1 MRCIYWESVLE
12 NNILLYAWKRS
23 IITLDMNE
31 RERDMQL
38 ADKLW
43 HEYEPYIRKLCNY
56 KLNSHKEY
64 IDDCVQD
71 VFAAL
76 VEAIHKGTKIE
87 YPKTWLT
94 TVANNMIKD
103 IYEQASYSD
112 KILPFE
118 EKHIDVRLQDSI
130 DYEELSEQDIDKYLS
145 QVIDYLTE
153 YERKLFID
161 FYLNNRKQSE
171 LAKERG
177 ISENLIQQQVF
188 RLKRKIIKFIN
199 YLFN

>member
-1 MRCIYWESVLE
+1 MDV
-12 NNILLYAWKRS
+12 
-23 IITLDMNE
+23 NE
-31 RERDMQL
+31 REKGMQL

-43 HEYEPYIRKLCNY
+43 REYEPYIRKLCNY
-56 KLNSHKEY
+56 KLNSHKEC

-76 VEAIHKGTKIE
+76 VEAIHKGIKIE

-103 IYEQASYSD
+103 IYKQTNRDDD
-112 KILPFE
+112 KRLPFD

-130 DYEELSEQDIDKYLS
+130 DYEDLSEQDIEKYLS
-145 QVIDYLTE
+145 QIIDYLTE
-153 YERKLFID
+153 YERKLFQD
-161 FYLNNRKQSE
+161 FYLNHRKQSE
-171 LAKERG
+171 LAKELG
-177 ISENLIQQQVF
+177 ITENLVQQQVF

-199 YLFN
+199 QLFD

>member
-43 HEYEPYIRKLCNY
+43 REYEPYIRKLCNY
-56 KLNSHKEY
+56 KLNRHKEY

-71 VFAAL
+71 VFTGL

-94 TVANNMIKD
+94 TVTNNMIKD
-103 IYEQASYSD
+103 IYEKASHND
-112 KILPFE
+112 KILPFD

-145 QVIDYLTE
+145 QIIDYLTE
-153 YERKLFID
+153 YERMLFID
-161 FYLNNRKQSE
+161 FYLNNRKQSD

-199 YLFN
+199 HLFN

>member
-1 MRCIYWESVLE
+1 
-12 NNILLYAWKRS
+12 
-23 IITLDMNE
+23 MNE

-43 HEYEPYIRKLCNY
+43 REYEPYIRKLCNY
-56 KLNSHKEY
+56 KLNRHKEY

-71 VFAAL
+71 VFTAL

-94 TVANNMIKD
+94 TVTNNMIKD
-103 IYEQASYSD
+103 IYEKASHND
-112 KILPFE
+112 KILPFD

-145 QVIDYLTE
+145 QIIDYLTE

>member
-1 MRCIYWESVLE
+1 MDV
-12 NNILLYAWKRS
+12 NKREK
-23 IITLDMNE
+23 DMH
-31 RERDMQL
+31 L

-43 HEYEPYIRKLCNY
+43 REYEPYIRKFCNY

-64 IDDCVQD
+64 IDDCVQE
-71 VFAAL
+71 VFTAL
-76 VEAIHKGTKIE
+76 VEAIHKGTRIE

-103 IYEQASYSD
+103 IYEQSSHND
-112 KILPFE
+112 KILPFD

-130 DYEELSEQDIDKYLS
+130 DYEELTEQDIDKYLS
-145 QVIDYLTE
+145 QIIDYLTE

-161 FYLNNRKQSE
+161 FYLNSRKQSE

-188 RLKRKIIKFIN
+188 RLKRKIIKYIKQIFD
-199 YLFN
+199 